1 MSSGR
6 KVGAARVLAPQQGD
20 ACLGSGFVLHH
31 DVLQGTAKRGLN
43 GDLPARLHPQDGG
56 HQAR

>member
-1 MSSGR
+1 M
-6 KVGAARVLAPQQGD
+6 VVAQQGD
-20 ACLGSGFVLHH
+20 GSFRGGFVLHH

-56 HQAR
+56 HRPDDAP